1 MVTARLFARLREQ
14 AGTASEEVD
23 VTGATV
29 ADVYRTLR
37 SRHPELEADLSL
49 IRPARNEEV
58 AAWDDR
64 VGDGDVVAF
73 IPPVSG
79 GDGEPAGQSGSYEL
93 TSEPLDAR
101 RAEQLVSHPGAGGI
115 CVFTGIVRDNSR
127 GESVTHLE
135 YEAYAGMAEKV
146 MRIIGE
152 EIAQRWPEARIAML
166 HRTGSLAI
174 GEPSVVV
181 AASAPHR
188 AEAFEACRYG
198 IDELKERVPIWKKEF
213 ASSGATWIE
222 GAARRQA

>member
-14 AGTASEEVD
+14 AGTGSEEVD
-23 VTGATV
+23 AAGATV
-29 ADVYRTLR
+29 ADVYRALR

-79 GDGEPAGQSGSYEL
+79 GDEEPAGWFEL
-93 TSEPLDAR
+93 TTEPLDAR

-146 MRIIGE
+146 MRTIGD

-166 HRTGSLAI
+166 HRTGRLEI

-213 ASSGATWIE
+213 AASGASWIE
-222 GAARRQA
+222 GAAGRQA